1 VKSATME
8 AAAMETATV
17 EAAAHHAAM
26 EAATHHAAMESTGAA
41 HSTMAHTAHSTMAHA
56 AHALGHCRRGC
67 QGKDAG

>member
-1 VKSATME
+1 
-8 AAAMETATV
+8 
-17 EAAAHHAAM
+17 M